1 MVVKLLLK
9 SIFNFRIMKTFR
21 INIFILFAAI
31 FLIGFSC
38 KNEGLK
44 SVKTRAVDIKRIE
57 VSINGMTCT
66 GCEQIIKSNVG
77 KLDGIKSVEA
87 TYTLNKAIIEFDSEK
102 VDTAKIR
109 TAITG
114 SGYKVAEFTYLQLND
129 SIK

>member
-1 MVVKLLLK
+1 MQ
-9 SIFNFRIMKTFR
+9 
-21 INIFILFAAI
+21 LF

-38 KNEGLK
+38 KNEGIK
-44 SVKTRAVDIKRIE
+44 SAKNGTVDIKRLE

-66 GCEQIIKSNVG
+66 GCEQIIESNVG

-87 TYTLNKAIIEFDSEK
+87 EYTLNKATIEFDAEM

-114 SGYKVAEFTYLQLND
+114 SGYKVAGFTYLHLND

>member
-1 MVVKLLLK
+1 
-9 SIFNFRIMKTFR
+9 MKTFR
-21 INIFILFAAI
+21 IDKFVLLALF

-38 KNEGLK
+38 KNEKVK
-44 SVKTRAVDIKRIE
+44 SAKTGAVDIKRIE

-66 GCEQIIKSNVG
+66 GCEQIIESNVG
-77 KLDGIKSVEA
+77 KLDGINSIEA
-87 TYTLNKAIIEFDSEK
+87 KYTLNKATIEFDAEI

-114 SGYKVAEFTYLQLND
+114 SGYKVAAFTYLHIND

>member
-1 MVVKLLLK
+1 
-9 SIFNFRIMKTFR
+9 MKTFR
-21 INIFILFAAI
+21 INTFVLLALF

-38 KNEGLK
+38 KNEKVK
-44 SVKTRAVDIKRIE
+44 SAKTGAVDIKRIE

-66 GCEQIIKSNVG
+66 GCEQIIESNVG
-77 KLDGIKSVEA
+77 KLDGIKSIEA
-87 TYTLNKAIIEFDSEK
+87 AYTLNKATIEFDAGI

-114 SGYKVAEFTYLQLND
+114 SGYKVAEFTYLHLND

>member
-1 MVVKLLLK
+1 
-9 SIFNFRIMKTFR
+9 MKTFR
-21 INIFILFAAI
+21 IDIFIMISAVY
-31 FLIGFSC
+31 LIAFSC
-38 KNEGLK
+38 INEGAK
-44 SVKTRAVDIKRIE
+44 SVKTGAADISRIE

-87 TYTLNKAIIEFDSEK
+87 VYTLNKAIIQFDSEI

-109 TAITG
+109 TAITR
-114 SGYKVAEFTYLQLND
+114 SGYKVAAFTYLQLND

>member
-1 MVVKLLLK
+1 
-9 SIFNFRIMKTFR
+9 MKTFGL
-21 INIFILFAAI
+21 NIFILSAVFL
-31 FLIGFSC
+31 LIGFSC
-38 KNEGLK
+38 KNESVK
-44 SVKTRAVDIKRIE
+44 SVKNVAVDIKRIE

-77 KLDGIKSVEA
+77 KLAGVKSVEA
-87 TYTLNKAIIEFDSEK
+87 TYMLNKAIIEFDSEK

>member
-1 MVVKLLLK
+1 
-9 SIFNFRIMKTFR
+9 MKTFR
-21 INIFILFAAI
+21 LDIFIVLAAV

-44 SVKTRAVDIKRIE
+44 SAKNGAANIKRIE

-66 GCEQIIKSNVG
+66 GCEQIIQSNVG

-87 TYTLNKAIIEFDSEK
+87 EFKLNKATIDFDPGI

-109 TAITG
+109 TAISG
-114 SGYKVAEFTYLQLND
+114 SGYKVAAFTYLQLND

>member
-38 KNEGLK
+38 LK

-87 TYTLNKAIIEFDSEK
+87 TYMLNKAIIEFDSEK